1 MRMPPICNI
10 VSPVFYHPAGERYR
24 ICRVENMT
32 FEETA
37 FWVWTFCYHKGWN
50 EAATYAQKFW
60 DQEICGPLLDDLDH
74 HRLEKAMEIT
84 NHAHRDELLK
94 AIGYLF
100 PDGNVASKMQV
111 LASTPAVL
119 SGILSPVPLV
129 PSNSGSCAYDN
140 QNSMSINKSS
150 VFSVS
155 RSSIDR
161 QTECESSL
169 RNINGLPNV
178 VCERLDF
185 DRATTPSQVG
195 SYGIEMASHAGMDMR
210 VVPDLEYNKRSSRV
224 RQMIVNGSGTLKNVE
239 CSKLGVHHNKTHD
252 I

>member
-1 MRMPPICNI
+1 MHMPPIC
-10 VSPVFYHPAGERYR
+10 PVFYHPAGEKYG

-32 FEETA
+32 FWETA
-37 FWVWTFCYHKGWN
+37 FWVWTFCHHKGWN

-60 DQEICGPLLDDLDH
+60 DQEICGQDLDDLDH

-100 PDGNVASKMQV
+100 PNGNVASKMQV

-119 SGILSPVPLV
+119 SGILSPMPLV
-129 PSNSGSCAYDN
+129 PNNSGSFAYDN
-140 QNSMSINKSS
+140 QNYMSINKS
-150 VFSVS
+150 
-155 RSSIDR
+155 
-161 QTECESSL
+161 QTECGSSL
-169 RNINGLPNV
+169 RNINRLPNV
-178 VCERLDF
+178 VCERSDF
-185 DRATTPSQVG
+185 DSATTPSQVG
-195 SYGIEMASHAGMDMR
+195 SYGIEMASHAEMDMR

-224 RQMIVNGSGTLKNVE
+224 RQTIVNGSGTLKNVE